1 MEFGDDEG
9 MNVTLEGATEILK
22 FLAKMANITVR
33 KFLSENKKIYNH
45 GGIPNYAI
53 AKNTYKQ
60 NVKWLSRKNILQK
73 ISILYH
79 SFSNVSSLMKTTEK
93 PLACSILS

>member
-45 GGIPNYAI
+45 GGIIMP
-53 AKNTYKQ
+53 
-60 NVKWLSRKNILQK
+60 LQK
-73 ISILYH
+73 ILISRI
-79 SFSNVSSLMKTTEK
+79 
-93 PLACSILS
+93 

>member
-1 MEFGDDEG
+1 MEFEERKNYTSKAQKILNGEK
-9 MNVTLEGATEILK
+9 ATEILK

-53 AKNTYKQ
+53 AKNTYK
-60 NVKWLSRKNILQK
+60 
-73 ISILYH
+73 
-79 SFSNVSSLMKTTEK
+79 
-93 PLACSILS
+93 